1 MAKAVVVGAGISG
14 LCSAWHLIKQG
25 WEVTVVSP
33 QEAPS
38 QGCSY
43 GNGGLIVP
51 SHFVPLAS
59 PGLVKTGIKLMAQPK
74 GPFGFASLFDFK
86 TLSWVARFLA
96 SAKKSHVQRCGP
108 FIRDLNLL
116 GRTEYKSLVSE
127 LEVSCGF
134 RQDGLTMVCLDK
146 HAWDEERE
154 FGESGRRLGLDV
166 EFLDNA
172 ALRQSDSCFSQAV
185 QGGVRFKDDAQV
197 DPLEMMLVLKQKLV
211 SRGVAFQIGT
221 ASSFVVDGGRAKA
234 VSLSDGSELTAHGFV
249 LAAGVWSRELGASL
263 KLNLPLLAGKGY
275 GMNLWTET
283 RPSLPA
289 ILVEAR
295 VAVTPFADRTRF
307 VGTMELGAKDLSINQ
322 ARLAG
327 MEEAIKAF
335 YPGLAK
341 LDVKQDGSRDQAWV
355 GMRPCSP
362 DGLPYL
368 GALPHASNI
377 VVAAGHGMM
386 GMSMGPATG
395 LLASQILCGAKLPL
409 DLSLT
414 SPTRHD

>member
-1 MAKAVVVGAGISG
+1 MAKAVVIGAGISG
-14 LCSAWHLIKQG
+14 LCSAWHLMKQG
-25 WEVTVVSP
+25 WEVTVASP

-59 PGLVKTGIKLMAQPK
+59 PGLVKTGIKLLAQPK
-74 GPFGFASLFDFK
+74 GPFGFASLFDLK
-86 TLSWVARFLA
+86 TLAWVGRFLA
-96 SAKKSHVQRCGP
+96 SAKRSHVDRCGP

-116 GRTEYKSLVSE
+116 GRTEYKKLVSE
-127 LEVSCGF
+127 LEVDCGY
-134 RQDGLTMVCLDK
+134 RQDGLTMVCLDR

-154 FGESGRRLGLDV
+154 FGESGRKLGLDV
-166 EFLDNA
+166 EFLNSA
-172 ALRQSDSCFSQAV
+172 ALRQLDPSLAEAV

-197 DPLEMMLVLKQKLV
+197 DPLQLMIVLKQKLIAKGA
-211 SRGVAFQIGT
+211 SFHTGA
-221 ASSFVVDGGRAKA
+221 ASSFAIESGRAKSVKLA
-234 VSLSDGSELTAHGFV
+234 DGVELEAHGFV
-249 LAAGVWSRELGASL
+249 LAAGVWSRELGSSL
-263 KLNLPLLAGKGY
+263 NLSLPLLAGKGY
-275 GMNLWTET
+275 GMNLWTGE
-283 RPSLPA
+283 RPCLPA

-307 VGTMELGAKDLSINQ
+307 VGTMELGSKDLSINQ

-335 YPGLAK
+335 YPGLSK
-341 LDVKQDGSRDQAWV
+341 LDVKPDGTQDRAWV
-355 GMRPCSP
+355 GLRPCSP

-368 GALPHASNI
+368 GSAPHAENI

-395 LLASQILCGAKLPL
+395 LLATQILSGEKLPL

-414 SPTRHD
+414 SPSRHA